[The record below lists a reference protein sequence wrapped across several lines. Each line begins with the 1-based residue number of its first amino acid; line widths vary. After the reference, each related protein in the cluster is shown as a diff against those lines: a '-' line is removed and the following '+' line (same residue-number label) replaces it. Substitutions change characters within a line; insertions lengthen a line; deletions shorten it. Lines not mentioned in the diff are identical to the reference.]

1 MALFSCL
8 RVESV
13 RASER
18 GSRCARC
25 RRKTWKVSGT
35 EGAAAPSWH
44 GALESVSA
52 KCNEE
57 PFLYTTVNCNA
68 VGKASFS
75 AGVLVPKEDPSGR
88 FIEETDGQ
96 CVQ

>member
-1 MALFSCL
+1 MSKMQTEDLEGIGNGRSSC
-8 RVESV
+8 SV
-13 RASER
+13 LA
-18 GSRCARC
+18 
-25 RRKTWKVSGT
+25 W
-35 EGAAAPSWH
+35 
-44 GALESVSA
+44 ALESVSA

-75 AGVLVPKEDPSGR
+75 AGVLVPKEDLSGR

>member
-1 MALFSCL
+1 M
-8 RVESV
+8 
-13 RASER
+13 
-18 GSRCARC
+18 
-25 RRKTWKVSGT
+25 
-35 EGAAAPSWH
+35 GAGGANKADILLDGEWH
-44 GALESVSA
+44 VALESVSA
-52 KCNEE
+52 KCNDE

-75 AGVLVPKEDPSGR
+75 AGVLVSKENPSGR

>member
-1 MALFSCL
+1 MSA
-8 RVESV
+8 
-13 RASER
+13 
-18 GSRCARC
+18 
-25 RRKTWKVSGT
+25 T
-35 EGAAAPSWH
+35 EGAAALSWH

-96 CVQ
+96 CEQ